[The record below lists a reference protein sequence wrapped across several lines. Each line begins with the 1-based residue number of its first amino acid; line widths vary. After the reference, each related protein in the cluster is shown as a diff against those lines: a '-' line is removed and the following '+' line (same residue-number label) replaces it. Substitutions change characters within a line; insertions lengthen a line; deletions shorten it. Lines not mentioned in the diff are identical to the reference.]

1 MTPKPANIRSLLDD
15 NLTPRTYQAALIDI
29 DLAPYADPDPYP
41 FWNQTQTPNGQSY
54 SQLDDRAISELL
66 EEARTTM
73 SQADRAK
80 LYLTFQYR
88 FAYQTPALFLW
99 HPVYSYAV
107 DARISAIPLG
117 PIYDVSDRLA
127 LANEWFYS
135 SAK

>member
-1 MTPKPANIRSLLDD
+1 MS
-15 NLTPRTYQAALIDI
+15 
-29 DLAPYADPDPYP
+29 
-41 FWNQTQTPNGQSY
+41 QS
-54 SQLDDRAISELL
+54 DRAN
-66 EEARTTM
+66 
-73 SQADRAK
+73 

-107 DARISAIPLG
+107 DARISGIPIG
-117 PIYDVSDRLA
+117 PIFDLSDRLA